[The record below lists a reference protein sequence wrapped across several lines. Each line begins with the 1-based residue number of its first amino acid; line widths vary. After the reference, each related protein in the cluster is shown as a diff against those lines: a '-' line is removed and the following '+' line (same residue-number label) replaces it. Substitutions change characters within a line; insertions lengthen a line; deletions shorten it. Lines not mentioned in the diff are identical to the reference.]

1 MSHDRFWTE
10 ERQSSTHN
18 RACRSKA
25 YAPNCALPVPQV
37 PFLEYTADSATIV
50 TGGVFEGRV
59 RLWDARTGEWITEFL
74 TGRTE
79 QQGFINIHPDGRR
92 MVALSGD
99 DTVRV

>member
-1 MSHDRFWTE
+1 
-10 ERQSSTHN
+10 
-18 RACRSKA
+18 
-25 YAPNCALPVPQV
+25 
-37 PFLEYTADSATIV
+37 
-50 TGGVFEGRV
+50 VFEGRV